1 MDISITKAAKDRGIS
16 RVTLHK
22 KINEGVLSKQENGT
36 LETSEMVRVFGEPKV
51 KVNSEPSVKVY
62 SDLQPEIGT
71 LHLKIQHLESDLQLQ
86 KELTRKGEERE
97 SWLQNQVG
105 NLTDTIKLLD
115 APKAPTSP
123 KNRHWMIWLLVVLCL
138 GLVISLAVVVFF
150 GYTIR
155 L

>member
-1 MDISITKAAKDRGIS
+1 MEISITKAAKDWGIS

-51 KVNSEPSVKVY
+51 KVNSEPAVKVY

-86 KELTRKGEERE
+86 KELTRKSEERE
-97 SWLQNQVG
+97 TWLQSQVG

-115 APKAPTSP
+115 APKAPATA
-123 KNRHWMIWLLVVLCL
+123 KNNHWRTWVLGVVCIALV
-138 GLVISLAVVVFF
+138 AV
-150 GYTIR
+150 GAIALRALNYI
-155 L
+155 

>member
-1 MDISITKAAKDRGIS
+1 MEISITKAAKDWGIS

-71 LHLKIQHLESDLQLQ
+71 LHLKIQHLESDLHLQ

-97 SWLQNQVG
+97 AWLQNQVG

-115 APKAPTSP
+115 APKAPEIA
-123 KNRHWMIWLLVVLCL
+123 KNNHWQTWALGVVCVALV
-138 GLVISLAVVVFF
+138 AVVAYALHVARYF
-150 GYTIR
+150 
-155 L
+155 

>member
-1 MDISITKAAKDRGIS
+1 MEISITKAAKDWGIS

-97 SWLQNQVG
+97 TWLQNQVG

-115 APKAPTSP
+115 APKAPASA
-123 KNRHWMIWLLVVLCL
+123 KSNHWQAWALGVVCIALV
-138 GLVISLAVVVFF
+138 AV
-150 GYTIR
+150 GAIALRALNYI
-155 L
+155 

>member
-1 MDISITKAAKDRGIS
+1 
-16 RVTLHK
+16 LHK

-86 KELTRKGEERE
+86 KELTRKSEERE
-97 SWLQNQVG
+97 TWLQNQVG

-115 APKAPTSP
+115 APKAPKKRT
-123 KNRHWMIWLLVVLCL
+123 WLTWVLVVLCL
-138 GLVISLAVVVFF
+138 VLVVALAALAAFMLQ
-150 GYTIR
+150 R
-155 L
+155 

>member
-1 MDISITKAAKDRGIS
+1 MEISITKAAKDWGIS

-51 KVNSEPSVKVY
+51 KVNSEPAVKVY

-86 KELTRKGEERE
+86 KELTRKSEERE
-97 SWLQNQVG
+97 TWLQSQVG

-115 APKAPTSP
+115 APKAPEIA
-123 KNRHWMIWLLVVLCL
+123 KNNHWQTWVLAAL
-138 GLVISLAVVVFF
+138 ILAIALAALAVFMLQ
-150 GYTIR
+150 R
-155 L
+155 

>member
-1 MDISITKAAKDRGIS
+1 MEISITKAAKDWGIS

-51 KVNSEPSVKVY
+51 KVNSDPAVKVY

-86 KELTRKGEERE
+86 KELTRKSEERE
-97 SWLQNQVG
+97 TWLQNQVG

-115 APKAPTSP
+115 APKTP
-123 KNRHWMIWLLVVLCL
+123 KNRPWATWV
-138 GLVISLAVVVFF
+138 LAVLSFALVTALIAVVIFLL
-150 GYTIR
+150 YR
-155 L
+155 

>member
-1 MDISITKAAKDRGIS
+1 MEISITKAAKDWGIS

-51 KVNSEPSVKVY
+51 KVNSEPAVKVY

-115 APKAPTSP
+115 APKAPAITKKS
-123 KNRHWMIWLLVVLCL
+123 HWQAWALGVVCIALV
-138 GLVISLAVVVFF
+138 AV
-150 GYTIR
+150 GAIALRALNYI
-155 L
+155 